1 VASALRMFPAVAL
14 VGGRQTGKTTLAKIV
29 QVIAC

>member
-1 VASALRMFPAVAL
+1 MFPAVAL